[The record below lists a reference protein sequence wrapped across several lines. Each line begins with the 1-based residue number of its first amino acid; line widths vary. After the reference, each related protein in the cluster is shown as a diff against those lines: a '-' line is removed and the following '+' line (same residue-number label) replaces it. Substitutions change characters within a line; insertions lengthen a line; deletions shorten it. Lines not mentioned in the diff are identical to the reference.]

1 MKNIQNIINTIES
14 SNSLS
19 YDIMNSTNTVIIVIE
34 DFEGFDE
41 YWDEIMVDVDED
53 EVAWAEA
60 LDGETV
66 DGWEITVERASED
79 I

>member
-1 MKNIQNIINTIES
+1 MKNIQNIINTIET

-41 YWDEIMVDVDED
+41 DWDEIMVDVDEN

-60 LDGETV
+60 LDGEIV
-66 DGWEITVERASED
+66 DGWEIEVKWASED

>member
-1 MKNIQNIINTIES
+1 MKNIQNIINAIEAFK
-14 SNSLS
+14 SLS

-34 DFEGFDE
+34 DFAGFDE
-41 YWDEIMVDVDED
+41 NWNEKIVRVDAA
-53 EVAWAEA
+53 EVAWAES

-66 DGWEITVERASED
+66 EGWHIEVRWASED